1 VRGEIYTD
9 CCSKLG
15 LEISKRRSKA
25 DTKGNGR
32 SDMESCR
39 S

>member
-1 VRGEIYTD
+1 MNTD

-15 LEISKRRSKA
+15 FVIDKRRAKA
-25 DTKGNGR
+25 DKQGIGGG
-32 SDMESCR
+32 DMESCR